1 MGECETAGVVEGA
14 GLEISPVVAQ
24 TMRSAGSHDGRLDAG
39 PVTHAAR
46 VAVERETA
54 RALGEGDWRPS
65 LSSLQVV
72 ELLGG

>member
-1 MGECETAGVVEGA
+1 VW
-14 GLEISPVVAQ
+14 P
-24 TMRSAGSHDGRLDAG
+24 
-39 PVTHAAR
+39 
-46 VAVERETA
+46 AVEQETA